1 VVESQQVD
9 AVTDVI
15 SAEHQPSPAQLA
27 SIWFSILCEPGDE
40 FAGYLRHCLGVTTA
54 LNLVKAGN
62 AAELVRQLA
71 RANVEDLGAARFGNL
86 DRVAGEAL
94 ARWLPRL
101 SPTTLNQSYGWLKR
115 SKSWLITPQ
124 SELWPENLNHLGWA
138 APAVLWGR
146 GSPRALVATGRS
158 LSVVGS
164 RGATNYG
171 SWVTGELITELRPF
185 EITIVSGGAY
195 GIDAAAH
202 RAALAAEMQTIA
214 VLAGGVDRL
223 YPSGNHELF
232 DAIMTHGAVVSELPP
247 GSSPTK
253 WRFLQRNRLIAA
265 LSDATLVVEAG
276 KRSGSISTANHAT
289 ELGRP
294 VGAIPGPITATSS
307 LGCNRLIQSGQAE
320 LVQDGDDLLSLL
332 GIHSQL
338 ASIDF
343 DASDNLGPL
352 ETRLLDALSTRATE
366 PAQVAQ
372 KAGLTIVEANVA
384 FTQLNLLQLAVST
397 ESGWSRVSTRTG
409 SNRP

>member
-1 VVESQQVD
+1 MTEEQH
-9 AVTDVI
+9 VI
-15 SAEHQPSPAQLA
+15 MADTQPNAAQLA
-27 SIWFSILCEPGDE
+27 GIWFSIMCEPGDE
-40 FAGYLRHCLGVTTA
+40 FAGYIRHSLGVSEA
-54 LNLVKAGN
+54 MQLVRAGN
-62 AAELVRQLA
+62 ASELVRQLV
-71 RANVEDLGAARFGNL
+71 NVSAQDNGTARFGDL
-86 DRVAGEAL
+86 ERVAGEAL

-101 SPTTLNQSYGWLKR
+101 TPNALAQSHDWLKR
-115 SKSWLITPQ
+115 SKSWLITPE

-146 GSPRALVATGRS
+146 GSPMALVATS
-158 LSVVGS
+158 QCLSVVGS

-171 SWVTGELITELRPF
+171 SWVTGELIAGLRPF
-185 EITIVSGGAY
+185 NISIVSGGAY

-202 RAALAAEMQTIA
+202 RAALAADLKTIA

-232 DAIMTHGAVVSELPP
+232 DAIIAHGAVVSELPP
-247 GSSPTK
+247 GASPTK

-265 LSDATLVVEAG
+265 ISDATLVVEAG

-320 LVQDGDDLLSLL
+320 LIQDDDDLLNLL
-332 GIHSQL
+332 GLHSRLSQL
-338 ASIDF
+338 EDDSADK
-343 DASDNLGPL
+343 LGPF
-352 ETRLLDALSTRATE
+352 EIRLLDALATRPID

-372 KAGLTIVEANVA
+372 RAGLTMIEANVA
-384 FTQLNLLQLAVST
+384 FTQLSLSQLAMSSQKGWARTNST
-397 ESGWSRVSTRTG
+397 
-409 SNRP
+409 